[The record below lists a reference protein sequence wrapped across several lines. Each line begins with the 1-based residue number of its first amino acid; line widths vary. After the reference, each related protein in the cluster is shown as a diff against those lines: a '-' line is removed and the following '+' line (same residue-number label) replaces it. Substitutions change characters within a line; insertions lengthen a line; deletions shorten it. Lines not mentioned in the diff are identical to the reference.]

1 MSTIYEKTAGSL
13 IAQPDRSVAT
23 FDSGLIRV
31 DQAFLCTTASA
42 ETNRL
47 SLAVG
52 NSFPGETSPA
62 IDGLFIFPSP
72 QESRTGDGLT
82 KFMVSG
88 YGRATD
94 QFISQRRGTTST
106 VIKSSYITPDTIDNR
121 DFAIITANSLVGKIA
136 ILDEDGLTFAQL
148 NLDPSFSEPILVI
161 PVDASHV
168 IRETARAS
176 RVENAVNW
184 DGQIYSNLVTTVRIE
199 ITLPEFI
206 DTDLVGFYTYSTPL
220 IGIDFSTS
228 YGKLTELGINVSV
241 PIGNPTDIFT
251 LE

>member
-1 MSTIYEKTAGSL
+1 MPTIYEQTAGSL
-13 IAQPDRSVAT
+13 IPQPDRNVAT

-31 DQAFLCTTASA
+31 DQEFVCTTASA

-72 QESRTGDGLT
+72 QVSRTGDGLT

-94 QFISQRRGTTST
+94 QLISQRRGTTST
-106 VIKSSYITPDTIDNR
+106 VIKASYYQDGNQITYDNT
-121 DFAIITANSLVGKIA
+121 DFAIITTSNIVGKIA
-136 ILDEDGLTFAQL
+136 ILDEDGLTYAQL
-148 NLDPSFSEPILVI
+148 NFDPSFSEPITVI
-161 PVDASHV
+161 PVDTDDV
-168 IRETARAS
+168 IREFD
-176 RVENAVNW
+176 RVTTTENAVNW
-184 DGQIYSNLVTTVRIE
+184 DGQIYQKTITTVKIGKTDFSGG
-199 ITLPEFI
+199 TLYAY
-206 DTDLVGFYTYSTPL
+206 YTYSTPV

-228 YGKLTELGINVSV
+228 FGNFTELGINVSV
-241 PIGNPTDIFT
+241 PIGNPTTAAF
-251 LE
+251 